1 MPLSQGV
8 LEHYYG
14 WNTAREE
21 RLFRLAIERNPAS
34 AEAYFWLSLCVGV
47 AGEIEE
53 GLAAAREAARL
64 EPHSGNL
71 RTVAGWPWMIARE
84 YEKAA
89 VEFAAAIALGDSPF
103 ALWSSGLA
111 LTALGRH
118 DEAIAAHRKAGE
130 VTGGRYTHYSA
141 LLAGALAEAG
151 QTQEARAILAELD
164 ARAEHE
170 YVPPY
175 DRAVVLAGLG
185 EEEAAFDAL
194 EKAHRERNALL
205 WARLYFPNWRNLSH
219 APRFRAL
226 AERLGRRAPVRMSA
240 PASGERA

>member
-1 MPLSQGV
+1 MTDRGPDRIQ
-8 LEHYYG
+8 
-14 WNTAREE
+14 
-21 RLFRLAIERNPAS
+21 AISSERNPTGS
-34 AEAYFWLSLCVGV
+34 EAYFWLSLCVGV
-47 AGEIEE
+47 GGDTEE

-64 EPHSGNL
+64 EPHSGNI
-71 RTVAGWPWMIARE
+71 RTVAGWPWLVAKE

-89 VEFAAAIALGDSPF
+89 AEFASAVAIDESPF
-103 ALWSSGLA
+103 ALWSYGLV

-130 VTGGRYTHYSA
+130 VTGGRYSHYSA

-151 QTQEARAILAELD
+151 ETQEARAILAELD

-205 WARLYFPNWRNLSH
+205 WARIYFPNWRKLSG

-226 AERLGRRAPVRMSA
+226 AERLGRRAPFRSRSSTGSL
-240 PASGERA
+240 P